1 MDTVITAINVAIRV
15 YAILLIVRILLS
27 WIRHNPYQPVIKFIY
42 EVSEPYLKLFRRII
56 PPIGM
61 MDLSP
66 IVALLVLDYVIRPL
80 VINILNLI
88 FTSLV

>member
-66 IVALLVLDYVIRPL
+66 IIALLVLDYLIRPL
-80 VINILNLI
+80 VINILYLI
-88 FTSLV
+88 FSLV

>member
-15 YAILLIVRILLS
+15 YATLLIVRILLS